1 MIMRLDA
8 TSDVRIEIATSEGA
22 KRDRWSL
29 PVVAR
34 VNVVRMACAVA
45 SPCCI
50 FKHPG
55 DDRS

>member
-1 MIMRLDA
+1 MRLDA
-8 TSDVRIEIATSEGA
+8 TSDGRIEIATSEGA